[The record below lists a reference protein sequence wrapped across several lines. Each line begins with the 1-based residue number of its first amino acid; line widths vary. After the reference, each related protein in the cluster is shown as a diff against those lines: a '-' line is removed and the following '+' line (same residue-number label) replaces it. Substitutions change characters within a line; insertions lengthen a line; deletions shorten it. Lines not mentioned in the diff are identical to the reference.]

1 MKFVVQKNRTYEMQ
15 QSLFEIAQGINIL
28 PFDGEAL
35 FYQGFLNEKE
45 SLFYF
50 RMLLNEYDYR
60 QVPVR
65 IYDREVLQPKL
76 TALAGETGED
86 LEYSSNILPV
96 QPWTEN
102 LLTLKEKVEE
112 AAAIRFT
119 HALLNLYRDGKDGV
133 GWHRDKEKPWGLDP
147 VIASLS
153 LGAARTFQMRSK
165 IIKSVELTSGSLVI
179 MKGLSQQCWEHRIP
193 KTNKRIGPRLNIT
206 FRVMQK

>member
-1 MKFVVQKNRTYEMQ
+1 MQ
-15 QSLFEIAQGINIL
+15 QSLFEIAQGTNIL
-28 PFDGEAL
+28 PFHGEAL
-35 FYQGFLNEKE
+35 FYPGFFTEKE

-50 RMLLNEYDYR
+50 RMLLNEYEYR

-65 IYDREVLQPKL
+65 IYDKEVLQPKL
-76 TALAGETGED
+76 TALTGEAGED

-102 LLTLKEKVEE
+102 LLTLKAKVEE
-112 AAAIRFT
+112 TAGIRFT
-119 HALLNLYRDGKDGV
+119 QALLNLYRDGKDGV

-153 LGAARTFQMRSK
+153 LGAARTFQMRYK
-165 IIKSVELTSGSLVI
+165 ENKQIIKSVELTPGSLII
-179 MKGLSQQCWEHRIP
+179 MKGLSQRCWEHRIP

-206 FRVMQK
+206 FRVMEK

>member
-1 MKFVVQKNRTYEMQ
+1 MQ

-35 FYQGFLNEKE
+35 FYPGFLNEKE
-45 SLFYF
+45 SRFHF
-50 RMLLNEYDYR
+50 EMLLNEYEYR
-60 QVPVR
+60 QIPVR
-65 IYDREVLQPKL
+65 IYDREMLQPKL
-76 TALAGETGED
+76 TALAGEQGED
-86 LEYSSNILPV
+86 LEYSSGILPV

-102 LLTLKEKVEE
+102 LSILKDKVEE
-112 AAAIRFT
+112 VAGVRFT

-153 LGAARTFQMRSK
+153 FGAARTFQMRYK
-165 IIKSVELTSGSLVI
+165 ENKQIIKTVELTPGSLII
-179 MKGLSQQCWEHRIP
+179 MKGLSQRRWEHRIP

-206 FRVMQK
+206 FRVMPK